1 MNLQNQIPSQSIL
14 GINYSGMHDSSIAI
28 VAPDGTPV
36 YAVSLERITR
46 VKQDGRPPH
55 ALLEKMPWDRIA
67 KIAISTNDSLD
78 LSQDVE
84 SKINTNLLPNP
95 RSHSWKH
102 EQLFYDF
109 LNELPCEKVFV
120 GHQISHASSAFWGS
134 EFKEALCL
142 TCDGGMYNDSNFG
155 GVYRCNRTEGIVSL
169 DNFSVMKL
177 SMITSLYTFVTALL
191 GFTPNK
197 HEGKITGLAAYGKP
211 SDRCQELLEK
221 WFGEDYY
228 RLESTLRWIFSYSD
242 TTPPQF
248 LPDSTALQ
256 PFKDETKDI
265 QREELAASVQNFA
278 EQYVLKILENIKKQG
293 WVSDN
298 ICLAGGL
305 FANVKI
311 NQRVVETGFKQLFVA
326 PPMTDDGTALGA
338 AWHALSSEP
347 GFNPKP
353 LHSMC
358 LGPSYSKEEIHS
370 YVSDKEIQIRK
381 PLDTVKEVASLLAE
395 GAVVALFQGGAEF
408 GPRAL
413 GNRSILAQATDP
425 EINRTLNERLN
436 RTEFMPFAPIS
447 RIEDAKQLY
456 KNIDRVQHA
465 AEFMTVT
472 VDCTEKMIKT
482 CPATVHIDGT
492 ARPQLVSQEYNPLM
506 HDILTQ
512 YHKISGIPAL
522 VNTSF
527 NVHEEPIVSSPE
539 DALRGFFLSGLDYL
553 YLEGMGLISF
563 KENGT
568 TAISYLQE
576 TLKTPDQKQSNLTNA
591 KNFLIKERTD
601 LIQNL
606 GQKEIK
612 IQEKEIAL
620 VEITR
625 ITEEKDTALLKITKI
640 AEEKEAALLK
650 ATKIANENE
659 IELLELVKKGSEIY
673 EKEAKGKE
681 IALKIMIRELEEKEV
696 VIQNQNKLLER
707 YDSRFRLW
715 KYLIVPIEKLIN
727 KLRLSTNKLP
737 SLDFLATKFRT
748 VFAPRLG
755 NLRQYAPRELSWP
768 SHYTKEI
775 HLTLPPKIS
784 IVTPSYQQGEFI
796 ERTLNSVLE
805 QSYPN
810 LEYFVQD
817 GGSKDATKEILGRYS
832 DRLTSWESKPDNG
845 QTNAIN
851 LGFEKT
857 TGEIM
862 AWLNSDDLLLPGT
875 LAYVADYFNR
885 HPKIDVVYGHRIQID
900 ENDRQIGRWMLPA
913 HENDVLSWADFI
925 PQETLFWRR
934 NIWEKTGGKV
944 DESFHFAMDWDFL
957 VRLRDAGA
965 KFSRLPRFMGGF
977 RIHPQQKTS
986 SEMTDIGTQE
996 MNRIRQRL
1004 LGRTPTDK
1012 EVFHAIKP
1020 YLKKHIMTDLWWR
1033 VRNIFGIPN

>member
-1 MNLQNQIPSQSIL
+1 MIIPDQIPSQSIL

-46 VKQDGRPPH
+46 VKQDGRPPY

-67 KIAISTNDSLD
+67 KIAISTNESLD
-78 LSQDVE
+78 LSKDAE
-84 SKINTNLLPNP
+84 SKTNTNLLPSLRP
-95 RSHSWKH
+95 HGWKH
-102 EQLFYDF
+102 EQPFYEF
-109 LNELPCEKVFV
+109 INGLPSEKIFV
-120 GHQISHASSAFWGS
+120 SHQISHASSSFWGS

-142 TCDGGMYNDSNFG
+142 TCDGGMYNDSHFG
-155 GVYRCNRTEGIVSL
+155 GVYQCSRTEGIVPL
-169 DNFSVMKL
+169 DNFSVMQL
-177 SMITSLYTFVTALL
+177 AMVTSLYTFVTALL

-211 SDRCQELLEK
+211 SDRCQVLLEK

-242 TTPPQF
+242 SYPPQF

-256 PFKDETKDI
+256 PFKDETKNI
-265 QREELAASVQNFA
+265 PREELAASVQNFA

-293 WVSDN
+293 WASEN

-338 AWHALSSEP
+338 AWHILSSDP
-347 GFNPKP
+347 SFNPKP
-353 LHSMC
+353 LHSMY
-358 LGPSYSKEEIHS
+358 LGPSYSKQEIHNP
-370 YVSDKEIQIRK
+370 VSEKGIEIQKPADAAKEI
-381 PLDTVKEVASLLAE
+381 AALLKE
-395 GAVVALFQGGAEF
+395 GAVVAIFQGAAEF

-447 RIEDAKQLY
+447 RIEDAEQLY
-456 KNIDRVQHA
+456 KNIDRVRHT

-472 VDCTEKMIKT
+472 VDCTEKMKKA

-492 ARPQLVSQEYNPLM
+492 ARPQLVSREHNLLI
-506 HDILTQ
+506 HNILTQ
-512 YHKISGIPAL
+512 YQEISGIPAL

-553 YLEGMGLISF
+553 YLEEVGLISF
-563 KENGT
+563 KENDA
-568 TAISYLQE
+568 TAIGYLQE
-576 TLKTPDQKQSNLTNA
+576 ALKAPNQKQDNLNNA
-591 KNFLIKERTD
+591 KALLTKERAD

-606 GQKEIK
+606 EQKEVELLK
-612 IQEKEIAL
+612 LKEKEDAL
-620 VEITR
+620 IKMTQE
-625 ITEEKDTALLKITKI
+625 
-640 AEEKEAALLK
+640 AEEKEV
-650 ATKIANENE
+650 I
-659 IELLELVKKGSEIY
+659 
-673 EKEAKGKE
+673 
-681 IALKIMIRELEEKEV
+681 
-696 VIQNQNKLLER
+696 IQNQGKLLEKFN
-707 YDSRFRLW
+707 SRFRYW
-715 KYLIVPIEKLIN
+715 KYLIVPTERLVN
-727 KLRLSTNKLP
+727 KLCSPFINLRIRLR
-737 SLDFLATKFRT
+737 AI
-748 VFAPRLG
+748 FAPRLG
-755 NLRQYAPRELSWP
+755 NLHQYAPRELRWP
-768 SHYTKEI
+768 SHYTRKI
-775 HLTLPPKIS
+775 HFETSPKIS
-784 IVTPSYQQGEFI
+784 IVTPSFRQGEFI

-817 GGSKDATKEILGRYS
+817 GGSEDSTKEILERFS
-832 DRLTSWESKPDNG
+832 DRLTGWESKPDNG

-851 LGFEKT
+851 IGFEKT

-900 ENDRQIGRWMLPA
+900 ENDQHIGRWMLPA
-913 HENDVLSWADFI
+913 HDNNVLSWADFI

-934 NIWEKTGGKV
+934 TIWEKAGGKV

-957 VRLRDAGA
+957 ARLREAGA
-965 KFSRLPRFMGGF
+965 QFSRLPRFMGGF

-986 SEMTDIGTQE
+986 AEMTDIGTTE

-1004 LGRTPTDK
+1004 LGRTPSDK

-1033 VRNIFGIPN
+1033 IRNTLGMPN

>member
-1 MNLQNQIPSQSIL
+1 MSLRDEIPSQSVL
-14 GINYSGMHDSSIAI
+14 GINYSGMHDTAIAI

-36 YAVSLERITR
+36 YAVSLERISR

-55 ALLEKMPWDRIA
+55 ALLEKIPWDRIA
-67 KIAISTNDSLD
+67 KIAISTNESLD
-78 LSQDVE
+78 LSKDVE
-84 SKINTNLLPNP
+84 SKINRNLLPSP
-95 RSHSWKH
+95 RPHGWKH
-102 EQLFYDF
+102 GNPFYEFIND
-109 LNELPCEKVFV
+109 LPCEKVFV
-120 GHQISHASSAFWGS
+120 SHQTSHASSAFWGS

-142 TCDGGMYNDSNFG
+142 TCDGGMYNDSHFG
-155 GVYRCNRTEGIVSL
+155 GIYRCNRTEGIVPL
-169 DNFSVMKL
+169 DNFSVMQL
-177 SMITSLYTFVTALL
+177 AMVTSIYTFVTALL

-197 HEGKITGLAAYGKP
+197 HEGKITGLAAYGKS
-211 SDRCQELLEK
+211 SDRCQALLEN

-242 TTPPQF
+242 SYPPQF
-248 LPDSTALQ
+248 LSDSTALQ

-265 QREELAASVQNFA
+265 QREELAASVQKFA
-278 EQYVLKILENIKKQG
+278 EQYVLKILKNIKEQD
-293 WVSDN
+293 WVSEN

-311 NQRVVETGFKQLFVA
+311 NQRVVETGFKKLFVA

-347 GFNPKP
+347 SFNPKP
-353 LHSMC
+353 LHSMY

-370 YVSDKEIQIRK
+370 PVAEKGIKIRK
-381 PLDTVKEVASLLAE
+381 PADTAKEIASLLAE
-395 GAVVALFQGGAEF
+395 GSVIAIFQGAAEF

-447 RIEDAKQLY
+447 RIEDAEQLY
-456 KNIDRVQHA
+456 KNIDRVRHA

-472 VDCTEKMIKT
+472 VDCTEKMKAA

-492 ARPQLVSQEYNPLM
+492 ARPQLVSREHNPLI
-506 HDILTQ
+506 HDILNHYQEAT
-512 YHKISGIPAL
+512 GLPVL

-553 YLEGMGLISF
+553 YLEEVGLISF
-563 KENGT
+563 KENGAA
-568 TAISYLQE
+568 AIGYLQE
-576 TLKTPDQKQSNLTNA
+576 TIKTPDQKQINLINA
-591 KNFLIKERTD
+591 KELLFKERDD
-601 LIQNL
+601 LTRNL
-606 GQKEIK
+606 EQKEIELLK
-612 IQEKEIAL
+612 RTQEAEEKDLEIQEKE
-620 VEITR
+620 
-625 ITEEKDTALLKITKI
+625 TALKKVTKE
-640 AEEKEAALLK
+640 AEEKEV
-650 ATKIANENE
+650 I
-659 IELLELVKKGSEIY
+659 
-673 EKEAKGKE
+673 
-681 IALKIMIRELEEKEV
+681 
-696 VIQNQNKLLER
+696 IQNQGKLLEK
-707 YDSRFRLW
+707 YDDRFRFW
-715 KYLIVPIEKLIN
+715 KYLIVPIERLVN
-727 KLRLSTNKLP
+727 KLRFLTNKLRVV
-737 SLDFLATKFRT
+737 L
-748 VFAPRLG
+748 APRLG
-755 NLRQYAPRELSWP
+755 NLHQYAPRELHWP
-768 SHYTKEI
+768 SHYTKKI
-775 HLTLPPKIS
+775 YFSSPPKIS
-784 IVTPSYQQGEFI
+784 IVTPSFRQGEFI
-796 ERTLNSVLE
+796 ERTIKSVLE

-817 GGSKDATKEILGRYS
+817 GGSKDSTKEILEQYS
-832 DRLTSWESKPDNG
+832 DRLTGWESKPDNG

-851 LGFEKT
+851 LGFQKT

-875 LAYVADYFNR
+875 LAYVADYFNS

-900 ENDRQIGRWMLPA
+900 ENDRHIGRWMLPT
-913 HENDVLSWADFI
+913 HDNDVLSWADFI

-934 NIWEKTGGKV
+934 NIWEKAGGKV

-957 VRLRDAGA
+957 VRLREAGA

-986 SEMTDIGTQE
+986 AEMTDMGTKE

-1004 LGRTPTDK
+1004 LGRIPSDK

-1033 VRNIFGIPN
+1033 VRNVLGKPN